1 MTLHP
6 LEGGQVAATGGP
18 GGPCQPHTV
27 KQLTTE
33 KEKGRARA
41 GGVEGRQRR
50 SENRKELEER

>member
-1 MTLHP
+1 M
-6 LEGGQVAATGGP
+6 AATGGP

-33 KEKGRARA
+33 KEKGRVRA

-50 SENRKELEER
+50 SENRKELEEK